1 MIHSYHL
8 IMQWRGLV
16 KVINMST
23 FSFIIIF
30 EEGSEKVNKIN
41 EKSQGFCNSSLRMT
55 LLVEMIAVYFIRSG
69 TSLQTQTSI
78 VQVCSSCLYRSPC
91 L

>member
-30 EEGSEKVNKIN
+30 VEGSEKDDKVNQ
-41 EKSQGFCNSSLRMT
+41 KSLGFCN
-55 LLVEMIAVYFIRSG
+55 
-69 TSLQTQTSI
+69 
-78 VQVCSSCLYRSPC
+78 
-91 L
+91 